1 MVFAAA
7 ADRYEKLP
15 YRRVA
20 DTGMILPTL
29 SFGLWRNL
37 GDEKPLSNSREVI
50 LKAFDNGI
58 FSFDNAS
65 NYGPTAGSAEETFGA
80 VFEKDLKPYRNE
92 LVITTK
98 AGFHM
103 WPGPFG
109 EFTSKKTM
117 VQALDLSLQRMHLD
131 YVDIFYAHRFDPETN
146 VREVAESMDLLVRQ
160 GKALYVGVSNY
171 TTAQFN
177 AIAEIFE
184 ELGTPFVGN
193 QVSYNMLNREIE
205 ADGLLEAAAKH
216 RAGVIAYGPLA
227 EGLLT
232 DRYLD
237 GIPADMPLHW
247 SNKLML
253 DQGSNQVVAKLNAL
267 NDLAHERGQQLSQLA
282 LAWLLKDER
291 VPSVI
296 IGASSVNHLLDNVRF
311 SDNMTLS
318 ASEVKIID
326 DILSGK

>member
-7 ADRYEKLP
+7 DDRYEKLP

-232 DRYLD
+232 DRYFD

-253 DQGSNQVVAKLNAL
+253 DQGPDQVVAKLNAL

-296 IGASSVNHLLDNVRF
+296 IGASSVNHLLDNIRF

>member
-7 ADRYEKLP
+7 EDRYEKLP

-37 GDEKPLSNSREVI
+37 GDQKPLSNSREVI
-50 LKAFDNGI
+50 LNAFDNGI

-65 NYGPTAGSAEETFGA
+65 NYGPSNGTAEETFGA
-80 VFEKDLKPYRNE
+80 VYAKDLKPYRNE

-109 EFTSKKTM
+109 EFSSKKTL
-117 VQALDLSLQRMHLD
+117 VQALDLSLQRMNLD
-131 YVDIFYAHRFDPETN
+131 YVDIFYTHRWDPKTNLRET
-146 VREVAESMDLLVRQ
+146 AEAMDLLVRQ

-171 TTAQFN
+171 TTEQFN
-177 AIAEIFE
+177 AIAKIFA

-193 QVSYNMLNREIE
+193 QVSYNMLNREAE
-205 ADGLLEAAAKH
+205 KTGLVDAAGNNK
-216 RAGVIAYGPLA
+216 AGLVAYGPLA

-237 GIPADMPLHW
+237 GIPSDMPLHW
-247 SNKLML
+247 SNKVML
-253 DQGSNQVVAKLNAL
+253 EQGSDVVVAKLNKL
-267 NDLAHERGQQLSQLA
+267 NDLAKQRGQKLSQMA
-282 LAWLLKDER
+282 LAWLLRDER
-291 VPSVI
+291 VSSVV
-296 IGASSVNHLLDNVRF
+296 IGASRTEHLFDNLEF
-311 SDNMTLS
+311 SENMTLS
-318 ASEVKIID
+318 SEELKMID
-326 DILSGK
+326 DILA

>member
-7 ADRYEKLP
+7 DDRYEKLP

-65 NYGPTAGSAEETFGA
+65 NYGPSAGSAEETFGA

-205 ADGLLEAAAKH
+205 DDGLLEAAAKH

-253 DQGSNQVVAKLNAL
+253 DQGPEQVVAKLNAL
-267 NDLAHERGQQLSQLA
+267 NDLAKERGQQLSQLA

-318 ASEVKIID
+318 DSEIKIID

>member
-1 MVFAAA
+1 
-7 ADRYEKLP
+7 
-15 YRRVA
+15 
-20 DTGMILPTL
+20 
-29 SFGLWRNL
+29 
-37 GDEKPLSNSREVI
+37 
-50 LKAFDNGI
+50 
-58 FSFDNAS
+58 
-65 NYGPTAGSAEETFGA
+65 
-80 VFEKDLKPYRNE
+80 
-92 LVITTK
+92 
-98 AGFHM
+98 M

-253 DQGSNQVVAKLNAL
+253 DQGPDQVVAKLNAL

-296 IGASSVNHLLDNVRF
+296 IGASSVNHLLDNIRF